1 MSAVFAEPT
10 IYNLEVLEVSPVT
23 SSMEMHTC
31 QAYGKG
37 VGGFWDDCF
46 SCYLGWRCFGFAEVE
61 LHNIVD
67 IRQYSAS
74 IRSEHN

>member
-1 MSAVFAEPT
+1 
-10 IYNLEVLEVSPVT
+10 
-23 SSMEMHTC
+23 MHTC

-67 IRQYSAS
+67 IRQSSAS
-74 IRSEHN
+74 ISLEHD